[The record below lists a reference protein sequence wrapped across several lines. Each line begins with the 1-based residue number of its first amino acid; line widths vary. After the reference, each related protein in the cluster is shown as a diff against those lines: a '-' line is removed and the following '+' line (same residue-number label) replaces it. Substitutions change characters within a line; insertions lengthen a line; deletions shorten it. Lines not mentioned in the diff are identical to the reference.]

1 MRYSFLRFCKI
12 LLIWHE
18 FVTNFGLK
26 EQVLGLKSWPSG
38 LLMMS
43 MTDENNNNNMDEGQS
58 SRRLHLL
65 DKSLLTGHRVAEA
78 IRRNPSVCSKTLLC
92 KLGNDAIAWNRQ
104 PAIVL
109 RAMQLYMYVNI
120 FII

>member
-1 MRYSFLRFCKI
+1 M
-12 LLIWHE
+12 
-18 FVTNFGLK
+18 
-26 EQVLGLKSWPSG
+26 GLKSWPSG
-38 LLMMS
+38 LLMS
-43 MTDENNNNNMDEGQS
+43 MTDENNNNNLDEGQS
-58 SRRLHLL
+58 HRLHLL

-104 PAIVL
+104 PAVVL

>member
-1 MRYSFLRFCKI
+1 MAWI
-12 LLIWHE
+12 LLQIL
-18 FVTNFGLK
+18 GLLK
-26 EQVLGLKSWPSG
+26 EQVLGLKSWPPG
-38 LLMMS
+38 LMS
-43 MTDENNNNNMDEGQS
+43 VMTNENKDNNNNEMDEGQS
-58 SRRLHLL
+58 SRRLQLL

-104 PAIVL
+104 PTVVL